1 MHLRLLDLRVVG
13 YLPPSPS
20 FTYYS
25 LIFSLRGCEL
35 LAQAAQGGC
44 GCPLPVGVQDQIEW
58 GPGQPGLVPD
68 MKADGPAC
76 GREAGT

>member
-1 MHLRLLDLRVVG
+1 MIGQEGMVLSSRRDGLEVLQRESGEVL
-13 YLPPSPS
+13 
-20 FTYYS
+20 
-25 LIFSLRGCEL
+25 E
-35 LAQAAQGGC
+35 QAAQGGC